1 MAEVIYNT
9 GHAMTHLTSDADG
22 NRLGGSTSR
31 SSHVTQETT
40 VNEGSDPV
48 RLPGEAEYLTGAK
61 YSLLMLTLA
70 GALVLSSIDMNIV
83 ATAVPRITDYFH
95 TVADVGWYSSA
106 FRLCQCAFQFM
117 FGKAYK
123 LFSIKRVFLLAN
135 VISVAGS
142 LLCGAANTSIMLI
155 IGRAIAG
162 LGSAGLLSGC
172 FVILVQSTPLRNRPM
187 VTGVMSAIEGL
198 ATLSAPLLGGAIM
211 QSLGW
216 RWCFY
221 INAPIGATTLLLTM
235 CCFSDT
241 PKPNDVAS
249 MTLKQKILQLDL
261 VSNLLLIPALTGLFL
276 AFSWAG
282 TKHSWNSGL
291 VIGPLVAF
299 GVLITAF
306 IYNQKRRG
314 DAAALPLRIM
324 KRRSVIAG
332 FIFIMC
338 GNSTGNVLEYYLPTY
353 YQVVRGYTPAKS
365 GYMMLPIIIAGTIGA
380 LVHGF
385 GTSVLG
391 YYAPFMVFASIIM
404 PIAAGLITTFK
415 INTSFAQ
422 LIIYTGFSG
431 LAYGI
436 GFSGP
441 QNAVQTVLP
450 VEDVPL
456 GTSIILFAQSFGPTV
471 AVAVAQVLF
480 LNQLSVNLNGLVSG
494 LGGTNIE
501 NMGLTQIV
509 ASVPPAKSRD
519 VLVAID
525 ESLIQTCGF
534 TVATASPLAWY
545 TPEPCIRTTDVP
557 TTITFKVVGVTPTT
571 TTAITWSNPVYHA
584 MPVGLAWQ
592 SSDTVST
599 SVDVTPTTA
608 TSSTTATNSAA
619 ATTSSAPSSGESSS
633 GLSTGAKAGV
643 GVGVSVGVIAIAL
656 AIGAFFWLRRRK
668 SQGSLQQVPSEYA
681 STPKTYS
688 HGKPTELEA

>member
-1 MAEVIYNT
+1 MAEVIYKS
-9 GHAMTHLTSDADG
+9 GHAMTHLASDADG

-31 SSHVTQETT
+31 SSQVTQETT

-135 VISVAGS
+135 VISIAGS

-221 INAPIGATTLLLTM
+221 INAPVGATTLLLTM

-241 PKPNDVAS
+241 PKPNGVAR

-261 VSNLLLIPALTGLFL
+261 ISNLLLIPALTGLFL

-324 KRRSVIAG
+324 KRRSIIAG

-450 VEDVPL
+450 AEDVPL
-456 GTSIILFAQSFGPTV
+456 GTSIMLFAQSFGPTV

-480 LNQLSVNLNGLVSG
+480 VNQLSVNLNGLVPG

-501 NMGLTQIV
+501 NIGLTQIV

-525 ESLIQTCGF
+525 ESLTQT
-534 TVATASPLAWY
+534 WY
-545 TPEPCIRTTDVP
+545 LV
-557 TTITFKVVGVTPTT
+557 
-571 TTAITWSNPVYHA
+571 
-584 MPVGLAWQ
+584 VGLAC
-592 SSDTVST
+592 
-599 SVDVTPTTA
+599 A
-608 TSSTTATNSAA
+608 TM
-619 ATTSSAPSSGESSS
+619 
-633 GLSTGAKAGV
+633 V
-643 GVGVSVGVIAIAL
+643 
-656 AIGAFFWLRRRK
+656 
-668 SQGSLQQVPSEYA
+668 GSLLIEWRSVKSRRD
-681 STPKTYS
+681 
-688 HGKPTELEA
+688 

>member
-1 MAEVIYNT
+1 MTEVIYNS
-9 GHAMTHLTSDADG
+9 GHAMTQLTSDADG
-22 NRLGGSTSR
+22 NRLGSSTSR
-31 SSHVTQETT
+31 SSQVTQETT
-40 VNEGSDPV
+40 VNGGSEPV
-48 RLPGEAEYLTGAK
+48 RLPGEAEHVTGAT

-135 VISVAGS
+135 VISIVGS
-142 LLCGAANTSIMLI
+142 LLCGAANKSIMLI

-172 FVILVQSTPLRNRPM
+172 FVILVQSTPLRKRPM

-198 ATLSAPLLGGAIM
+198 ATLSAPLLGGAIV
-211 QSLGW
+211 QYLGW

-241 PKPNDVAS
+241 PKPNDVAR
-249 MTLKQKILQLDL
+249 MTLKQKVLQLDL

-282 TKHSWNSGL
+282 TKHSWNSAL

-299 GVLITAF
+299 GVLIAAF

-380 LVHGF
+380 LIHGF
-385 GTSVLG
+385 GTSILG
-391 YYAPFMVFASIIM
+391 YYAPFMLFASIIM

-450 VEDVPL
+450 AEDVPL
-456 GTSIILFAQSFGPTV
+456 GISIMLFAQSFGPSV

-480 LNQLSVNLNGLVSG
+480 VNQLSVNLNGLVPG

-501 NMGLTQIV
+501 NIGLTQIV

-525 ESLIQTCGF
+525 ESLIQTWYLV
-534 TVATASPLAWY
+534 VALG
-545 TPEPCIRTTDVP
+545 C
-557 TTITFKVVGVTPTT
+557 
-571 TTAITWSNPVYHA
+571 
-584 MPVGLAWQ
+584 
-592 SSDTVST
+592 
-599 SVDVTPTTA
+599 A
-608 TSSTTATNSAA
+608 TM
-619 ATTSSAPSSGESSS
+619 
-633 GLSTGAKAGV
+633 V
-643 GVGVSVGVIAIAL
+643 
-656 AIGAFFWLRRRK
+656 
-668 SQGSLQQVPSEYA
+668 GSLLIEWRSVKSRRD
-681 STPKTYS
+681 
-688 HGKPTELEA
+688 

>member
-1 MAEVIYNT
+1 M
-9 GHAMTHLTSDADG
+9 
-22 NRLGGSTSR
+22 
-31 SSHVTQETT
+31 
-40 VNEGSDPV
+40 
-48 RLPGEAEYLTGAK
+48 

-70 GALVLSSIDMNIV
+70 AALVLSSIDMNIV
-83 ATAVPRITDYFH
+83 ATAVPSITDYFH

-123 LFSIKRVFLLAN
+123 LFSIKRIFLSAN
-135 VISVAGS
+135 VISIAGS

-155 IGRAIAG
+155 AGRAIAG

-172 FVILVQSTPLRNRPM
+172 FVILVQSTPLHKRPM
-187 VTGVMSAIEGL
+187 VVGAMNAVEGL
-198 ATLSAPLLGGAIM
+198 ATLSAPLLGGVIV

-221 INAPIGATTLLLTM
+221 INAPIGAVTLLLTM
-235 CCFSDT
+235 CCLPNM
-241 PKPNDVAS
+241 PKPSDIAR
-249 MTLKQKILQLDL
+249 MTLKQKISQLDL
-261 VSNLLLIPALTGLFL
+261 VSNLILIPALTSLFL

-282 TKHSWNSGL
+282 TKYPWNSGP

-299 GVLITAF
+299 GILTTVFL
-306 IYNQKRRG
+306 YHQKRRG

-365 GYMMLPIIIAGTIGA
+365 GYMMLPIIIASTIGA
-380 LVHGF
+380 IAHGF
-385 GTSVLG
+385 GTSLFG
-391 YYAPFMVFASIIM
+391 YYAPFMLFASIIM

-415 INTSFAQ
+415 VNTGFSQ
-422 LIIYTGFSG
+422 LILYTGLSG

-450 VEDVPL
+450 IEDVPL

-480 LNQLSVNLNGLVSG
+480 VNQLSLNLKGLVPD
-494 LGGTNIE
+494 LGGTDIE
-501 NMGLTQIV
+501 NTGLTQIV
-509 ASVPPAKSRD
+509 ASVPPARSRD

-525 ESLIQTCGF
+525 QSLIQT
-534 TVATASPLAWY
+534 WY
-545 TPEPCIRTTDVP
+545 LV
-557 TTITFKVVGVTPTT
+557 
-571 TTAITWSNPVYHA
+571 
-584 MPVGLAWQ
+584 VGLAC
-592 SSDTVST
+592 
-599 SVDVTPTTA
+599 A
-608 TSSTTATNSAA
+608 TM
-619 ATTSSAPSSGESSS
+619 
-633 GLSTGAKAGV
+633 V
-643 GVGVSVGVIAIAL
+643 
-656 AIGAFFWLRRRK
+656 
-668 SQGSLQQVPSEYA
+668 GSLLIEWRSVKSRRD
-681 STPKTYS
+681 
-688 HGKPTELEA
+688 

>member
-1 MAEVIYNT
+1 MAEIIYNS

-31 SSHVTQETT
+31 SSQVTQETT

-95 TVADVGWYSSA
+95 TVADIGWYSSA

-123 LFSIKRVFLLAN
+123 LFSIKSVFLLAN

-241 PKPNDVAS
+241 PKPNEVAR

-299 GVLITAF
+299 GVLVTAF

-391 YYAPFMVFASIIM
+391 YYAPFMFLASIMM

-431 LAYGI
+431 LVYGI

-450 VEDVPL
+450 AEDVPL

-480 LNQLSVNLNGLVSG
+480 VNQLSVNLNGLVPG
-494 LGGTNIE
+494 LGGKNIE
-501 NMGLTQIV
+501 NVGLTQIV

-525 ESLIQTCGF
+525 ESLIQT
-534 TVATASPLAWY
+534 WY
-545 TPEPCIRTTDVP
+545 LV
-557 TTITFKVVGVTPTT
+557 
-571 TTAITWSNPVYHA
+571 
-584 MPVGLAWQ
+584 VGLAC
-592 SSDTVST
+592 
-599 SVDVTPTTA
+599 A
-608 TSSTTATNSAA
+608 TM
-619 ATTSSAPSSGESSS
+619 
-633 GLSTGAKAGV
+633 V
-643 GVGVSVGVIAIAL
+643 
-656 AIGAFFWLRRRK
+656 
-668 SQGSLQQVPSEYA
+668 GSLLIEWRSVKSRRD
-681 STPKTYS
+681 
-688 HGKPTELEA
+688 

>member
-31 SSHVTQETT
+31 SSHVTQETS

-135 VISVAGS
+135 VISIAGS

-172 FVILVQSTPLRNRPM
+172 FVILVQSTPLRNRPV

-241 PKPNDVAS
+241 PKPNDVAR

-450 VEDVPL
+450 AEDVPL

-480 LNQLSVNLNGLVSG
+480 LNQLSVNLNGLVPG

-501 NMGLTQIV
+501 NIGLTQIV

-519 VLVAID
+519 VLVAIG
-525 ESLIQTCGF
+525 ESLIQT
-534 TVATASPLAWY
+534 WY
-545 TPEPCIRTTDVP
+545 LV
-557 TTITFKVVGVTPTT
+557 
-571 TTAITWSNPVYHA
+571 
-584 MPVGLAWQ
+584 VGLAC
-592 SSDTVST
+592 
-599 SVDVTPTTA
+599 A
-608 TSSTTATNSAA
+608 TM
-619 ATTSSAPSSGESSS
+619 
-633 GLSTGAKAGV
+633 V
-643 GVGVSVGVIAIAL
+643 
-656 AIGAFFWLRRRK
+656 
-668 SQGSLQQVPSEYA
+668 GSLLIEWRSVKSRRD
-681 STPKTYS
+681 
-688 HGKPTELEA
+688 

>member
-1 MAEVIYNT
+1 
-9 GHAMTHLTSDADG
+9 
-22 NRLGGSTSR
+22 
-31 SSHVTQETT
+31 
-40 VNEGSDPV
+40 
-48 RLPGEAEYLTGAK
+48 
-61 YSLLMLTLA
+61 
-70 GALVLSSIDMNIV
+70 
-83 ATAVPRITDYFH
+83 
-95 TVADVGWYSSA
+95 
-106 FRLCQCAFQFM
+106 
-117 FGKAYK
+117 
-123 LFSIKRVFLLAN
+123 
-135 VISVAGS
+135 
-142 LLCGAANTSIMLI
+142 
-155 IGRAIAG
+155 
-162 LGSAGLLSGC
+162 
-172 FVILVQSTPLRNRPM
+172 M

-211 QSLGW
+211 QTLGW

-221 INAPIGATTLLLTM
+221 INAPVGAITLLLTM

-241 PKPNDVAS
+241 PKPNDVAR

-306 IYNQKRRG
+306 IYSQKRRG

-324 KRRSVIAG
+324 KRRSIIAG

-391 YYAPFMVFASIIM
+391 YYAPFMFFASIMM

-450 VEDVPL
+450 AEDVPL

-480 LNQLSVNLNGLVSG
+480 VNQLSVNLNGLVPG

-501 NMGLTQIV
+501 NVGLTQIV

-525 ESLIQTCGF
+525 ESLIQT
-534 TVATASPLAWY
+534 WY
-545 TPEPCIRTTDVP
+545 LV
-557 TTITFKVVGVTPTT
+557 
-571 TTAITWSNPVYHA
+571 
-584 MPVGLAWQ
+584 VGLAC
-592 SSDTVST
+592 
-599 SVDVTPTTA
+599 A
-608 TSSTTATNSAA
+608 TM
-619 ATTSSAPSSGESSS
+619 
-633 GLSTGAKAGV
+633 V
-643 GVGVSVGVIAIAL
+643 
-656 AIGAFFWLRRRK
+656 
-668 SQGSLQQVPSEYA
+668 GSLLIEWRSVKSRRD
-681 STPKTYS
+681 
-688 HGKPTELEA
+688 